1 MVPLLR
7 RRPGNETLKT
17 KAMNDVKFPS
27 DRTILST
34 DNNGFA
40 GDERDEN
47 LVAENLWES
56 EIPTDDR
63 IPDATG
69 EIDEDNRPVYDEEGY
84 GNDPG
89 PGH

>member
-1 MVPLLR
+1 
-7 RRPGNETLKT
+7 
-17 KAMNDVKFPS
+17 MNDVKFPS

-63 IPDATG
+63 IPAATG
-69 EIDEDNRPVYDEEGY
+69 EIEEDNRPVYDEEGY

>member
-1 MVPLLR
+1 
-7 RRPGNETLKT
+7 
-17 KAMNDVKFPS
+17 MNNIKFPS
-27 DRTILST
+27 DRTIFST

-40 GDERDEN
+40 GNERDEN
-47 LVAENLWES
+47 LVDENLWES

-63 IPDATG
+63 IPDATD
-69 EIDEDNRPVYDEEGY
+69 EIEQDNRPVYDEEGY

>member
-27 DRTILST
+27 DRTILPT

-69 EIDEDNRPVYDEEGY
+69 EIEEDNRPVYDEEGY